1 MTYHGWVGRIA
12 EIDLTRARVDIVPL
26 NRDLILK
33 YLGGRGI
40 NIKILFDQLKPNTSA
55 FGPENI
61 IVFSAGPLIRT
72 GFPVANRCVVSTK
85 SPLSYYAMGLAGGY
99 FAAELKAAG
108 FDGIIIKGCSSKPA
122 QILIQDKEIRI
133 EEAVDLWG
141 LGTYETQRRI
151 RSQRGEK
158 LRIACIGPAGEKR
171 VRIAGIMFDQRAA
184 ARGGLG
190 AVMGSMNLKA
200 IVVRGKG
207 HVGLRDPDRMKS
219 LLRKLAEDVKKK
231 PGPRPN
237 FPKYGTIEAVEII
250 HGLGLFPSRN
260 FQKGVVDH
268 IDSISLNG
276 LWAYAAKRPAPCFQ
290 CPVRCTN
297 AFLIQDEPV
306 VATDGPEYESVAA
319 FGGMC
324 SISDPKTVIRA
335 NYLCNDLGLDTI
347 SVGCILAFVMECLER
362 RLISAGEVDLGDLS
376 FGKSEPFLEAIQAIG
391 LRKGQCAYLLGE
403 GVKALAER
411 VGQGSDHFAP
421 HVKGLE
427 LGMYDPRG
435 STGMALVFAIA
446 NRGGCHHSQGY
457 TVREEMASGTRFDYS
472 GKGRLVRNLA
482 QSRIL
487 VDSATYCGFLT
498 DTVDWA
504 IPEALSAATGIDF
517 SGEMLREISD
527 RITNLE
533 RLFVLREGCRP
544 QEDTLPMRFFD
555 EPLPDGPVQGHQ
567 VDRMA
572 FEGMRREYYEEC
584 GWGQD
589 GIPKGETLKRLNL
602 LPIEFLKGRGNG

>member
-1 MTYHGWVGRIA
+1 MNKTEDFHGWVGRIA
-12 EIDLTRARVDIVPL
+12 KIDLTEGKAQIEALDREVVQQ
-26 NRDLILK
+26 

-141 LGTYETQRRI
+141 LGTHETQRRI

-190 AVMGSMNLKA
+190 AVMGSKNLKA
-200 IVVRGKG
+200 IAVRGS
-207 HVGLRDPDRMKS
+207 GLVFLHDPNRMKS
-219 LLRKLAEDVKKK
+219 VLRKLAEEVKKK

-237 FPKYGTIEAVEII
+237 FPKYGTIEAIEII
-250 HGLGLFPSRN
+250 HGLGLFPCMN
-260 FQKGVVDH
+260 FQLGVTEH
-268 IDSISLNG
+268 IEEISLNG
-276 LWAYAAKRPAPCFQ
+276 LWPFAAKKPTSCFQ

-297 AFLIQDEPV
+297 AFEIKDDPP
-306 VATDGPEYESVAA
+306 VATHGPEYESVAA
-319 FGGMC
+319 FGGIC
-324 SISDPKTVIRA
+324 GISDPKVVIRA
-335 NYLCNDLGLDTI
+335 NYLCNNLGLDTI
-347 SVGCILAFVMECLER
+347 STGATLSFVMECIGR
-362 RLISAGEVDLGDLS
+362 GLISDRDVGLRDLS
-376 FGKSEPFLEAIQAIG
+376 FGRNEPFLEAIQAVG
-391 LRKGQCAYLLGE
+391 LRNGEFAHLMGE
-403 GVKALAER
+403 GTKIISEKI
-411 VGQGSDHFAP
+411 GKGSSRFAP

-435 STGMALVFAIA
+435 SMGMALVFAIA
-446 NRGGCHHSQGY
+446 NRGGCHHTQGY
-457 TVREEMASGTRFDYS
+457 PLREEMVAGTRFNAE
-472 GKGRLVRNLA
+472 GKGKLVRDLA

-487 VDSATYCGFLT
+487 VDSASYCGFLT
-498 DTVDWA
+498 DTVNWA
-504 IPEALSAATGIDF
+504 IPEALSASTGMEF
-517 SGEMLREISD
+517 SWERLKEISD
-527 RITNLE
+527 RINTLE
-533 RLFVLREGCRP
+533 RLFLLREGCTP
-544 QEDTLPMRFFD
+544 KEDTLPMRFFD
-555 EPLPDGPVQGHQ
+555 ESLPDGPAQGHR
-567 VDRMA
+567 VDQAA
-572 FEGMRREYYEEC
+572 FEGMRKEYYEEC
-584 GWGQD
+584 GWGED
-589 GIPKGETLKRLNL
+589 GIPKEETLRRLNL
-602 LPIEFLKGRGNG
+602 VPI